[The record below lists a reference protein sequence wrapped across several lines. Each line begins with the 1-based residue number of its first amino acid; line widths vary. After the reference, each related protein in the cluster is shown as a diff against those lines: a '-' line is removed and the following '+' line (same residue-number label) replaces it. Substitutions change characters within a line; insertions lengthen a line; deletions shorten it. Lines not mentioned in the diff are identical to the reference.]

1 MIFKLK
7 FFLSFICILALVFC
21 GVPVYAAELSV
32 SAKAAV
38 VINADTKEVLYSKNA
53 HSRLSM
59 ASTTKIMTALL
70 LAEQNT
76 PDKWLVTTNEM
87 VTVEGSS
94 MGLKAGDT
102 VTYYSLLVGMLLS
115 SGNDAANTTAI
126 ALAGSTSKFAEM
138 MNKRATQIGMTNTNF
153 VTPSGLDDENH
164 YSTAFDMALLA
175 AEALKNETFKEV
187 ASSSKITVRYGNPPY
202 NRTLTNHNRLLNEY
216 KYCIGVKT
224 GFTKKSGRCLVSA
237 AEKDGCRVI
246 AVTLNDPDDWD
257 DHKKLLDFGL
267 SSVTSCDATYNFENN
282 TVSVVGGDKNRVK
295 VATDSFIYTKTKS
308 SNTDVTAK
316 VSILPFL
323 YADAYPGMSVGFIEY
338 YHGDNLIAQKP
349 IIVIDDSKYLTLKE
363 KSFLDKFKD
372 SFVLIL
378 KQIV

>member
-1 MIFKLK
+1 MILKLK
-7 FFLSFICILALVFC
+7 YFLCIAIVLSLNFC
-21 GVPVYAAELSV
+21 SIPIKAAEVSV

-76 PDKWLVTTNEM
+76 PNKWLITTKEM

-115 SGNDAANTTAI
+115 SGNDAANTTAF
-126 ALAGSTSKFAEM
+126 ALVGSTEKFAEM
-138 MNKRATQIGMTNTNF
+138 MNNRAKQIGMDNTNF
-153 VTPSGLDDENH
+153 VTPSGLDDDEH

-202 NRTLTNHNRLLNEY
+202 NRTLYNHNRLLNEY
-216 KYCIGVKT
+216 EYCIGVKT

-237 AEKDGCRVI
+237 AEKDGCRVV
-246 AVTLNDPDDWD
+246 AVTLNDPDDWS

-267 SSVTSCDATYNFENN
+267 SKVSREEITYNLNKTN
-282 TVSVVGGDKNRVK
+282 ISVVGGNKDSVRI
-295 VATDSFIYTKTKS
+295 ATDRVFYTKTNGTNS
-308 SNTDVTAK
+308 SITTK
-316 VSILPFL
+316 VNMFPFI
-323 YADAYPGMSVGFIEY
+323 YADAPKGMVIGSVKY
-338 YHGDNLIAQKP
+338 YYGDVLITEKP
-349 IIVIDDSKYLTLKE
+349 IKILDNCLYTSPDDKSLLFRLKE
-363 KSFLDKFKD
+363 NFLLIFKH
-372 SFVLIL
+372 FL
-378 KQIV
+378 

>member
-21 GVPVYAAELSV
+21 GVPVYAADLSV

-138 MNKRATQIGMTNTNF
+138 MNKRAAQIGMTNTNF

-175 AEALKNETFKEV
+175 AEALKNETFKES

-216 KYCIGVKT
+216 EYCIGVKT

-267 SSVTSCDATYNFENN
+267 ESVTSCDATYNFPNN
-282 TVSVVGGDKNRVK
+282 TISVVGGDKNSVK

-323 YADAYPGMSVGFIEY
+323 YADAYPGMPVGFIEY

-372 SFVLIL
+372 GFVLIL